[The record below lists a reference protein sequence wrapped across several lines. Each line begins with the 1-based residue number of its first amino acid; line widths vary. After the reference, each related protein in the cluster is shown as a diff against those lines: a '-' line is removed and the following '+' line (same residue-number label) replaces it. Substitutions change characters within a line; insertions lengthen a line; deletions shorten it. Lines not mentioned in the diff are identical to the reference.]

1 MGLLGDQW
9 ALTRTGSQSMAR
21 FLDVLTAM
29 SHSNHYHVVG
39 EVVGLMHTL
48 EDLLKDAGDTAA
60 LARFRAWVNETYAGR
75 MAALGWEPQAGESR
89 NAAQQRVMLVDAM
102 TSLAEDPSALLA
114 SQVWSAREAEDPAAV
129 DPNLAAIF
137 IRATAQVGGTEEY
150 ERFLQIYQ
158 ERRDAQAT
166 PQERDR
172 YLQSLLEFRDVA
184 LVERTIDLLDRRVLP
199 QESAGPLLM
208 GMLGRRHAQR
218 PAWDYIK
225 SHWAAIQQIGSF
237 LTPYLVETS
246 GQLPIEL
253 RDDIVAFYDT
263 HLNGVAQKSYARAL
277 ETMDQAAEF
286 KARTREDLI
295 GWFKQPG

>member
-1 MGLLGDQW
+1 
-9 ALTRTGSQSMAR
+9 
-21 FLDVLTAM
+21 
-29 SHSNHYHVVG
+29 
-39 EVVGLMHTL
+39 
-48 EDLLKDAGDTAA
+48 
-60 LARFRAWVNETYAGR
+60 
-75 MAALGWEPQAGESR
+75 
-89 NAAQQRVMLVDAM
+89 
-102 TSLAEDPSALLA
+102 
-114 SQVWSAREAEDPAAV
+114 
-129 DPNLAAIF
+129 
-137 IRATAQVGGTEEY
+137 
-150 ERFLQIYQ
+150 
-158 ERRDAQAT
+158 
-166 PQERDR
+166 
-172 YLQSLLEFRDVA
+172 
-184 LVERTIDLLDRRVLP
+184 
-199 QESAGPLLM
+199 M